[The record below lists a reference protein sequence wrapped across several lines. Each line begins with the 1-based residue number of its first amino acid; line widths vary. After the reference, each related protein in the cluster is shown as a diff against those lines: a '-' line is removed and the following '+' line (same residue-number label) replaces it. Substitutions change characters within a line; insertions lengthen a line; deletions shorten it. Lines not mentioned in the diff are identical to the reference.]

1 MILYHFKKIA
11 AEKLVS
17 ANKRGVELAKTQAEI
32 EKTKNKLLDSEEDRN
47 EFLKDRKNNPFVQ
60 RRIRDSIVASTMYQ

>member
-17 ANKRGVELAKTQAEI
+17 ANKRGVETAKTQAEI

-47 EFLKDRKNNPFVQ
+47 EFLKDRKNNPFV
-60 RRIRDSIVASTMYQ
+60 